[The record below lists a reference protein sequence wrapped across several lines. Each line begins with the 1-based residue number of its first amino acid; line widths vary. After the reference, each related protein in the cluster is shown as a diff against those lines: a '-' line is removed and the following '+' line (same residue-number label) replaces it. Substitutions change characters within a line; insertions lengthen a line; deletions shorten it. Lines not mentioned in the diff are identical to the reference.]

1 MMQLRPVRLAFMLT
15 AAVVLAA
22 CEGTAGTV
30 EDDDTGVVSQTAG
43 GVSTSGTGDD
53 SVSSTGT
60 TIAGTGGTGTAG
72 TATPG
77 PFQGHPLDDPTGEL
91 AARTIYFDFDSS
103 EIRDSELAS
112 IEAHARY
119 LSEHSGALITLEG
132 HGDERGSRE
141 YNIALGERRAM
152 AVRQL
157 MTLLGATDPQIHT
170 ISYGEERPAAIGHD
184 DAAWKLNRRV
194 EIIYRVR
201 E

>member
-1 MMQLRPVRLAFMLT
+1 MQLRPVRLAFILI
-15 AAVVLAA
+15 AAAALAA

-30 EDDDTGVVSQTAG
+30 EDDTGAVSQTLS

-60 TIAGTGGTGTAG
+60 TIDGTGGTGTTG
-72 TATPG
+72 TGTPG
-77 PFQGHPLDDPTGEL
+77 EFQGHPLDDPTGVL

-103 EIRDSELAS
+103 EVPESELVS

-141 YNIALGERRAM
+141 YNIALGEQRAV

-157 MTLLGATDPQIHT
+157 MTLLGATDPQIRT
-170 ISYGEERPAAIGHD
+170 ISYGEERPATVGHD
-184 DAAWKLNRRV
+184 DSAWKLNRRV

>member
-1 MMQLRPVRLAFMLT
+1 MQLRPVRLAFILT
-15 AAVVLAA
+15 AAAVLAA

-30 EDDDTGVVSQTAG
+30 EDDTGAVSQTSD

-60 TIAGTGGTGTAG
+60 TVTGGTGATG
-72 TATPG
+72 TGTPG
-77 PFQGHPLDDPTGEL
+77 EFQGHLLDNPTGEL
-91 AARTIYFDFDSS
+91 AARTIYFEFDSS
-103 EIRDSELAS
+103 EVPESELVS

-141 YNIALGERRAM
+141 YNIALGEQRAV

-157 MTLLGATDPQIHT
+157 MTLLGATSPQIHT
-170 ISYGEERPAAIGHD
+170 ISYGEERPTAAGHD
-184 DAAWKLNRRV
+184 DSAWKLNRRV

>member
-1 MMQLRPVRLAFMLT
+1 MQLRPLRLAFILT
-15 AAVVLAA
+15 AAAVLAA

-30 EDDDTGVVSQTAG
+30 EDDTGAVSQTTG

-53 SVSSTGT
+53 SVSSTAT
-60 TIAGTGGTGTAG
+60 TIAGTGATDATGTGTG
-72 TATPG
+72 TPG
-77 PFQGHPLDDPTGEL
+77 EFQGHPLDDPAGKL

-103 EIRDSELAS
+103 EVLDSELAS

-152 AVRQL
+152 AVRQI
-157 MTLLGATDPQIHT
+157 MTLLGATDPQIQT
-170 ISYGEERPAAIGHD
+170 ISYGEERPVAVGHD
-184 DAAWKLNRRV
+184 DSAWKLNRRV

>member
-1 MMQLRPVRLAFMLT
+1 MQLRPVRLAFILT
-15 AAVVLAA
+15 AAAVLAA

-30 EDDDTGVVSQTAG
+30 EDDTGAVSQTSD

-60 TIAGTGGTGTAG
+60 TVTGGTDATGTV
-72 TATPG
+72 TPG
-77 PFQGHPLDDPTGEL
+77 EFQGHPLDNPTGEL

-103 EIRDSELAS
+103 EVPESELVG

-141 YNIALGERRAM
+141 YNIALGEQRAV

-170 ISYGEERPAAIGHD
+170 ISYGEERPAAAGHD
-184 DAAWKLNRRV
+184 DSAWKFNRRV

>member
-1 MMQLRPVRLAFMLT
+1 MQLRPVRLALILT
-15 AAVVLAA
+15 AATVVAA

-30 EDDDTGVVSQTAG
+30 EDDATGAVSQTTG

-53 SVSSTGT
+53 SVSSSGT
-60 TIAGTGGTGTAG
+60 TVAGTGGETVAAVA
-72 TATPG
+72 ATPG
-77 PFQGHPLDDPTGEL
+77 TFQGHPLDDPTGGL

-103 EIRDSELAS
+103 EVPDSELAS

-170 ISYGEERPAAIGHD
+170 ISYGEERPAAVGHD
-184 DAAWKLNRRV
+184 DSAWKLNRRV

>member
-1 MMQLRPVRLAFMLT
+1 MQLRPVRLAFILT

-30 EDDDTGVVSQTAG
+30 EDDTGAVSQTSI
-43 GVSTSGTGDD
+43 GVSTSGTGDE

-60 TIAGTGGTGTAG
+60 TITGGTGATG
-72 TATPG
+72 TGTSG
-77 PFQGHPLDDPTGEL
+77 EIQGHPLDNPTGEL

-103 EIRDSELAS
+103 EVPESELGS

-141 YNIALGERRAM
+141 YNIALGEQRAV

-170 ISYGEERPAAIGHD
+170 ISYGEERPAADGHD
-184 DAAWKLNRRV
+184 DSAWKLNRRV

>member
-1 MMQLRPVRLAFMLT
+1 MQLRPLRLAFILT
-15 AAVVLAA
+15 AAAVLAA

-30 EDDDTGVVSQTAG
+30 EDDTGIVSQTTD

-60 TIAGTGGTGTAG
+60 TIAGTGATDATGTGAQE
-72 TATPG
+72 A
-77 PFQGHPLDDPTGEL
+77 FQGHPLDNPTGGL

-103 EIRDSELAS
+103 EVADSELAS

-119 LSEHSGALITLEG
+119 LSENSGALITLEG

-141 YNIALGERRAM
+141 YNIALGERRAV

-170 ISYGEERPAAIGHD
+170 ISYGEERPVAVGHD
-184 DAAWKLNRRV
+184 DSAWKLNRRV

>member
-1 MMQLRPVRLAFMLT
+1 MQLRPVRLAFILT
-15 AAVVLAA
+15 AAAVLAA

-30 EDDDTGVVSQTAG
+30 EDDTGAVSQTSD

-60 TIAGTGGTGTAG
+60 TVTGGTDATGTG
-72 TATPG
+72 TPG
-77 PFQGHPLDDPTGEL
+77 EFQGHLLDNPTGEL

-103 EIRDSELAS
+103 EVPESELVS

-119 LSEHSGALITLEG
+119 LSVHSGALITLEG

-141 YNIALGERRAM
+141 YNIALGEQRAV

-170 ISYGEERPAAIGHD
+170 ISYGEERPAAAGHD
-184 DAAWKLNRRV
+184 DSAWKLNRRV

>member
-1 MMQLRPVRLAFMLT
+1 MQLRPVRLAFILT
-15 AAVVLAA
+15 AAAVLAA

-30 EDDDTGVVSQTAG
+30 EDDTGAVSQTSD

-60 TIAGTGGTGTAG
+60 TVTGGTDATGTV
-72 TATPG
+72 TPVE
-77 PFQGHPLDDPTGEL
+77 FQGHPLDNPTGEL

-103 EIRDSELAS
+103 EVPESELVS

-141 YNIALGERRAM
+141 YNIALGEQRAV

-157 MTLLGATDPQIHT
+157 MTLLGATSPQIHT
-170 ISYGEERPAAIGHD
+170 ISYGEERPTAAGHD
-184 DAAWKLNRRV
+184 DSAWKLNRRV

>member
-1 MMQLRPVRLAFMLT
+1 MQLRPARLAFILT
-15 AAVVLAA
+15 AAAVLAA

-30 EDDDTGVVSQTAG
+30 EDDTGAVSQTSS

-53 SVSSTGT
+53 AVSSTGT
-60 TIAGTGGTGTAG
+60 TIIGTGGTGAIGAG
-72 TATPG
+72 TSG
-77 PFQGHPLDDPTGEL
+77 EVRGHPLDNPTGEL

-103 EIRDSELAS
+103 EVPESELVS

-119 LSEHSGALITLEG
+119 LSERSGALVTLEG

-141 YNIALGERRAM
+141 YNIALGERRAV

-157 MTLLGATDPQIHT
+157 MTLLGATDPQIYA
-170 ISYGEERPAAIGHD
+170 ISYGEERPAAVGHD
-184 DAAWKLNRRV
+184 DSAWKLNRRV

>member
-1 MMQLRPVRLAFMLT
+1 MHLRPVVRLAIILT
-15 AAVVLAA
+15 AAAVVAA

-30 EDDDTGVVSQTAG
+30 EDDTEAVSQTTD

-60 TIAGTGGTGTAG
+60 TIAGTGGATATGAG
-72 TATPG
+72 TQGASS
-77 PFQGHPLDDPTGEL
+77 GHPLDDPAGEL
-91 AARTIYFDFDSS
+91 AARTIYCRITIQS
-103 EIRDSELAS
+103 EVPDTCLAS

-119 LSEHSGALITLEG
+119 SLNVRRIGHPGG

-141 YNIALGERRAM
+141 YNIALGERRAV

-157 MTLLGATDPQIHT
+157 MTLLGATDPQIQT
-170 ISYGEERPAAIGHD
+170 ISYGEERPAAVGHD
-184 DAAWKLNRRV
+184 DSAWKLNRRV

>member
-1 MMQLRPVRLAFMLT
+1 MQFRPVRLAFILV
-15 AAVVLAA
+15 AAAALAA

-30 EDDDTGVVSQTAG
+30 EDDTEAASQATT

-60 TIAGTGGTGTAG
+60 VIVGTDATGVSGTGT
-72 TATPG
+72 PG
-77 PFQGHPLDDPTGEL
+77 AFQGHPLDDPTGEL
-91 AARTIYFDFDSS
+91 AARTIYFDYDSS
-103 EIRDSELAS
+103 EVPDSELAS

-119 LSEHSGALITLEG
+119 LSERSGASITLEG

-141 YNIALGERRAM
+141 YNIALGERRAV

-157 MTLLGATDPQIHT
+157 MTLLGAADPQIHT
-170 ISYGEERPAAIGHD
+170 ISYGEERPAAVGHD
-184 DAAWKLNRRV
+184 DSAWKLNRRV
-194 EIIYRVR
+194 EIIYRAR